1 MSIVGEGYNSI
12 GYSLPFYWANANEK
26 PTTLIIPDGYISGTA
41 SGINNSQQIVGSISN
56 DTNEYPV
63 IWTTPNAIPTKIPLL
78 DGYVSGRANGINNL
92 GQIVGYNY
100 RLTVD
105 NEFPDISTS
114 IPVVWENSND
124 KPTPLPLFDEHVF
137 GFANGINDSGKIVGF
152 SNIGGPGYD
161 WFPFIWTTSTAMP
174 IQLQLLDGYTYS
186 SPNGINNSG
195 QIVGYNANNTDVIQT
210 YWADYNEKPIILL
223 SLDGNINGA
232 ANGINNLGQIVGYNI
247 IDNDNY
253 FFVPLIWGDI
263 NTTPTPL
270 QLPEGYT
277 SVNAYGI
284 SDIPEPTPTPTPTPI
299 PIPISN
305 ICFPSGTPVRTD
317 QGIINI
323 EQIDPQIHTIASKNI
338 LCITRTTTLD
348 TYLISFEKNSLG
360 RNVPCQKTLM
370 TKDHK
375 IMFKGRLVP
384 AYRLLSFFDK
394 VKKVKYTGET
404 LYNVLLKDHGTI
416 NVNNLVCETLNPD
429 NIIAKLYM
437 RNENITSLVIELN
450 ASLKNKDV
458 VSYKNVVHRL
468 THNL

>member
-1 MSIVGEGYNSI
+1 MSIVGAGYNSI
-12 GYSLPFYWANANEK
+12 GDPLPFYWANANEK

-41 SGINNSQQIVGSISN
+41 SGINNSRQIVGIISN
-56 DTNEYPV
+56 DTNEYPA
-63 IWTTPNAIPTKIPLL
+63 IWTTPNAIPTKLPLL
-78 DGYVSGRANGINNL
+78 DGYVSGGANGINNL

-100 RLTVD
+100 RLT
-105 NEFPDISTS
+105 EISGFPDISTS
-114 IPVVWENSND
+114 IPVVWENYND

-152 SNIGGPGYD
+152 SNIDGPAFD
-161 WFPFIWTTSTAMP
+161 PFPFIWTTSTAMP
-174 IQLQLLDGYTYS
+174 IQLLFIDGYTNGRA
-186 SPNGINNSG
+186 NGINNSG
-195 QIVGYNANNTDVIQT
+195 QIVGYNNNITDVIQT
-210 YWADYNEKPIILL
+210 YWADYNETPIILQ

-277 SVNAYGI
+277 SGNAYGI
-284 SDIPEPTPTPTPTPI
+284 SDIPEPTP
-299 PIPISN
+299 IPISN
-305 ICFPSGTPVRTD
+305 ICFPAGTPVRTD

-323 EQIDPQIHTIASKNI
+323 DQIDPQIHTIASKNI

-360 RNVPCQKTLM
+360 RNVPYQKTVM

-375 IMFKGRLVP
+375 IMFKGRLVQ

-416 NVNNLVCETLNPD
+416 NVNNLVCETLHPD

-437 RNENITSLVIELN
+437 RHENITSLVIELN
-450 ASLKNKDV
+450 SSLQNKDV